1 MTRLLLCFLLFVC
14 NSSYSR
20 EEPEYS
26 KTYTPDEYYYLSSK
40 IPKEVRQLIMNVNM
54 APPLAAIFKKELV
67 QKYGLFAYISP
78 KPRGDENHR
87 PGFDTKTPGAFL
99 NRARSEE

>member
-26 KTYTPDEYYYLSSK
+26 KIYTPDEYYYLCSK

-54 APPLAAIFKKELV
+54 AAPLAAIFKKELV
-67 QKYGLFAYISP
+67 QKYGLFAYI
-78 KPRGDENHR
+78 
-87 PGFDTKTPGAFL
+87 
-99 NRARSEE
+99 

>member
-26 KTYTPDEYYYLSSK
+26 KIYTPDEYYYLSSK

-54 APPLAAIFKKELV
+54 AAPP
-67 QKYGLFAYISP
+67 
-78 KPRGDENHR
+78 HR
-87 PGFDTKTPGAFL
+87 QIQE
-99 NRARSEE
+99 RARTEVRAFCLYVTRPE